1 MFKKKDIAI
10 AMALAMTVSQPVL
23 SQGESAATST
33 AEVPAASGPA
43 TGAPE
48 AGTIGGVPVATAVAI
63 GVIGAAVIAS
73 AVDNNGRTTPTPTP

>member
-1 MFKKKDIAI
+1 MIKTSFKHLGEKKDMFKKKDIAI
-10 AMALAMTVSQPVL
+10 AMRLAMTVSQPVL

-48 AGTIGGVPVATAVAI
+48 AGTIGGVPVATAVAYWSYW
-63 GVIGAAVIAS
+63 G
-73 AVDNNGRTTPTPTP
+73 GRYS